1 MPLLKCGD
9 RVNKTA
15 VAAREQGRQILRV
28 RAVTLFFRAVDEQGA
43 NLLDGGTAEGVAEE
57 VDLLV
62 GAVLAEVLH
71 DAGVFSAEPGV
82 AVLLRMDFAVVDTA
96 AEQVGPQDA
105 GTVPAAVDGAQRGAM
120 HLDALLP
127 QVFAQV
133 LLVGQTEVRVLFVDE
148 VLLAPAHEA
157 VADDDGV
164 IVLVLHKYSP

>member
-1 MPLLKCGD
+1 M
-9 RVNKTA
+9 NKTA
-15 VAAREQGRQILRV
+15 VAAREQGRQVVRV